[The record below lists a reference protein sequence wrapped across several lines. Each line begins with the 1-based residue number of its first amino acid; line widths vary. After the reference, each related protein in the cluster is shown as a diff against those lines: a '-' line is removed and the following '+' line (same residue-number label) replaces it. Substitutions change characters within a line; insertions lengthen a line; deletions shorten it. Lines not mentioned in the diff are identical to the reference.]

1 MQEILSR
8 VLDMLRDAWRFRW
21 YALLLAWL
29 LAICGWLYVCYM
41 PSQYEVQARV
51 HIDTQS
57 ALKPLLHGLTVEP
70 NYNDK
75 IDLLIGTVLSQ
86 PHLEQIARNTG
97 MNINATTSKAK
108 QAMLA
113 GLANKIDIRNAGRR
127 NINLFS
133 IAYTSHNA
141 DKAQAVVQQVIN
153 IMTEMALGNQTRG
166 TARASQ
172 FLQHQVKRYKAHIDD
187 LQKEIATYKKNHA
200 DLLPAGGYVAQL
212 QNLQNSLT
220 QLESQLSMTEDRRN
234 MLTGAGG
241 SRTISPDQ
249 SPQVQSIDHQ
259 IATKQGQLQQMLE
272 HYTPKYPD
280 VVSLKQD
287 IARLKSNR
295 QKAIA
300 DARAHPQ
307 RAAAAGASAN
317 RGQISSLN
325 VQLNSLKSAITR
337 KQNQLNSLKANSNN
351 MTNAESHL
359 TELTRNY
366 NAAESQFQ
374 NLLARLYKAQLTSEV
389 DQGGSGMKFHVIDP
403 PVKPAAP
410 TGPPRVKL
418 MTAALVAS
426 LIGGAAFAF
435 FLSQIRPVFIT
446 RRALTEATGLP
457 VLGSVSMASTI
468 QESMRRQTALAL
480 FVVGLATLM
489 LGYLAAVSL
498 APVGARLVP
507 SLLGGQWL

>member
-8 VLDMLRDAWRFRW
+8 VLDLLRDAWRFRW
-21 YALLLAWL
+21 HALLVSWL
-29 LAICGWLYVCYM
+29 IAICGWLYVCNM
-41 PSQYEVQARV
+41 PSQYEVTARV

-57 ALKPLLHGLTVEP
+57 ALAPLLSGLTVEP
-70 NYNDK
+70 NYTDK

-97 MNINATTSKAK
+97 MAINATTDKAK
-108 QAMLA
+108 QSMLD
-113 GLANKIDIRNAGRR
+113 GLANKIVIKNAGQR
-127 NINLFS
+127 NINLYS
-133 IAYTSHNA
+133 IAYTSSSA

-153 IMTEMALGNQTRG
+153 IMTEMALGNKTQG
-166 TARASQ
+166 SAQASQ
-172 FLQHQVKRYKAHIDD
+172 FLQHQVKRYKAHVDA
-187 LQKEIATYKKNHA
+187 LQKQIASYKKSHA
-200 DLLPAGGYVAQL
+200 DLLPAGGYVTQL

-220 QLESQLSMTEDRRN
+220 QLNSQLSMTEDQRS
-234 MLTGAGG
+234 MLTGGG
-241 SRTISPDQ
+241 GQAIPPDQ
-249 SPQVQSIDHQ
+249 APQVQSINNQ

-280 VVSLKQD
+280 VISLKQD
-287 IARLKSNR
+287 IARLQSDR

-300 DARAHPQ
+300 DARANPQ
-307 RAAAAGASAN
+307 HAAAGAFVN

-325 VQLNSLKSAITR
+325 VQINSLKSAITR

-410 TGPPRVKL
+410 TGPPRIKL
-418 MTAALVAS
+418 MTVALFAS
-426 LIGGAAFAF
+426 LIGGAAFGF

-446 RRALTEATGLP
+446 RRSLTEATGLP
-457 VLGSVSMASTI
+457 VLGSISMASTL
-468 QESMRRQTALAL
+468 QENMRRQTALAL
-480 FVVGLATLM
+480 FVAGLATLM
-489 LGYLAAVSL
+489 LGYLAAIAL
-498 APVGARLVP
+498 APVGAQLVP
-507 SLLGGQWL
+507 SLLGGQFL